1 MLRRFQ
7 DVGLQREV
15 PASLP
20 ERIRLS
26 EERSALML
34 RRPFELAG
42 RLVRRDRVVGRLM
55 AALYAD
61 LAGYSQLFYRDDVQT
76 VVRLRHV
83 HRLLRPVIRWY
94 RGRIAQT
101 GGDSLLVTFDSVGE
115 ALKCAVTIQ
124 HVMARENDG
133 WPEEDSMRL
142 RVGVDLGDV
151 IREGRDF
158 HGSGIIVAVRLQEV
172 CPPGGVCVSRA
183 AYDRGGS
190 TRLGL
195 PFEPVGELVLKN
207 VPQPV
212 EAFVLRPPDGRRMGG
227 LRLVE

>member
-1 MLRRFQ
+1 MLRRLQ

-15 PASLP
+15 PGLLP
-20 ERIRLS
+20 ERARLS
-26 EERSALML
+26 EECSALML
-34 RRPFELAG
+34 RWSLAG
-42 RLVRRDRVVGRLM
+42 RLARRDRVVGRLM

-61 LAGYSQLFYRDDVQT
+61 LAGYSGMFHRDDVGT
-76 VVRLRHV
+76 VARLRHM

-133 WPEEDSMRL
+133 WPEEESMRL

-183 AYDRGGS
+183 AHDRGGC

-212 EAFVLRPPDGRRMGG
+212 DAFVLRPPDGRGTAG

>member
-1 MLRRFQ
+1 MPGRT
-7 DVGLQREV
+7 
-15 PASLP
+15 
-20 ERIRLS
+20 RLS
-26 EERSALML
+26 EERSALTL
-34 RRPFELAG
+34 RWPSTLAG
-42 RLVRRDRVVGRLM
+42 RLTRRDRVVGRLM

-61 LAGYSQLFYRDDVQT
+61 LAGYSRLFHDDDVRT
-76 VVRLRHV
+76 VVRLRHM

-183 AYDRGGS
+183 AHDRGGC